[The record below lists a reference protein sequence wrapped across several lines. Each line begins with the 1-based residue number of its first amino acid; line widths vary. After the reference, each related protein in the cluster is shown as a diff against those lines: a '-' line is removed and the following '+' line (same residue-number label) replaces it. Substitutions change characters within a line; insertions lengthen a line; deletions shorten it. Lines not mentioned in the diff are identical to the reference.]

1 MIPNPY
7 KQGRLMASFNHQQR
21 LIPQQPLH
29 ATYSVTRLGTAS
41 EMHLGPTEMH
51 LGQRGQSLFNRMVD
65 KPSDSA

>member
-29 ATYSVTRLGTAS
+29 ATYSVNIPCSVGC
-41 EMHLGPTEMH
+41 
-51 LGQRGQSLFNRMVD
+51 
-65 KPSDSA
+65 

>member
-29 ATYSVTRLGTAS
+29 ATYSVSNLGTAFDFIA
-41 EMHLGPTEMH
+41 
-51 LGQRGQSLFNRMVD
+51 Q
-65 KPSDSA
+65 

>member
-41 EMHLGPTEMH
+41 EMHLG
-51 LGQRGQSLFNRMVD
+51 QRGQSLFNRMVD
-65 KPSDSA
+65 KPSDPA

>member
-29 ATYSVTRLGTAS
+29 AMYSVRNLGTARLEAQFWLNPAGWHS
-41 EMHLGPTEMH
+41 T
-51 LGQRGQSLFNRMVD
+51 SLQCGRI
-65 KPSDSA
+65 SR